1 MDCDAVAVDPFVAE
15 AENDAV
21 SFPAESWMAFVS
33 LPAVGSVYATVTV
46 SVLTTEDNNP
56 SLTDVP
62 DAETEANEREEPFT
76 CTEKALAADVV
87 DDIDSE
93 KVRVIVVPAAFT
105 AAEMNVGAV
114 ESGTPK
120 TEDPLTV
127 AGDAESDREPRPN

>member
-1 MDCDAVAVDPFVAE
+1 M
-15 AENDAV
+15 
-21 SFPAESWMAFVS
+21 PARSWIAFAS
-33 LPAVGSVYATVTV
+33 LLTDGSVYATVTV
-46 SVLTTEDNNP
+46 SVLTTEDNKP
-56 SLTDVP
+56 SRTDVP
-62 DAETEANEREEPFT
+62 EAETEASVREEPFT
-76 CTEKALAADVV
+76 RTVNALAADVV

-105 AAEMNVGAV
+105 AAELNVGAV